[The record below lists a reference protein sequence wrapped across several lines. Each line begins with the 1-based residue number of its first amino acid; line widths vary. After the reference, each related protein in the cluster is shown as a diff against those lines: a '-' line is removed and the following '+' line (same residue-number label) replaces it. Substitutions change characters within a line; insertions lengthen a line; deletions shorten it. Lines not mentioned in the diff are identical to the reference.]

1 MELQHFIHEHP
12 LIINEFP
19 GKSMFSA
26 ERYLFERHKIIP
38 SCTGCGE
45 AIVGSCVCCGQCS
58 FRLHNS
64 CAKLPHE
71 LQLPIHD
78 KHPLVLQLKKEYHR
92 VDLYKCNYCN
102 LVGRH
107 FFYHCPLCK
116 FVLDVKCA
124 SSLQSILEVEIH
136 NHPLV
141 LVQGSNS
148 FTCDFC
154 GKKGEGMS
162 CLCALCGIWFHRECA
177 FLPHMVKH
185 MRHKHPLILT
195 KSLKT
200 DQSKDR
206 LCQFCVKRL
215 DTNYGIYYCSSCDY
229 VVHLDCAMDEAGRE
243 YTFKW
248 ESKDKE
254 PIESSTKLG
263 EDKNEIPLKT
273 KHFSHEHDLKLTDE
287 LENYEICDGCIRPIF
302 PPFYKCAQC
311 SFFLHKSC
319 VELPHE
325 KKHPLDTHMLTLT
338 SNRPMLAL
346 CGTCNL
352 FTNGFTYQCRQCNL
366 ELDVSCSLIPEK
378 LTHVGHEHSLILSS
392 TTMDESCSAC
402 NYKMKI
408 FRCTKCEFT
417 LDFGCASLPLT
428 VKHRQHEHLFTLRYS
443 AEDNSGEYY
452 CDICEEERDSKFW
465 FYYCDECSFP
475 AHPKCIFGEFLD
487 SKYRDCRNIKF
498 GSTYTSKIHQHPLT
512 LARKTMDHDV
522 CDKCGKFCNEVAYEC
537 ATCNSIIQVW
547 GLPNCETSL
556 MDFAVIQKKVRKC
569 LSLFFK
575 GKFMRIKFRIE
586 AHVPHSLILYLFLLL
601 SNCVYNL
608 RYFTIAHGNLPYINH
623 MFKCNAEFAVF

>member
-1 MELQHFIHEHP
+1 MSFGEGF
-12 LIINEFP
+12 F
-19 GKSMFSA
+19 F
-26 ERYLFERHKIIP
+26 RYYKIMP

-45 AIVGSCVCCGQCS
+45 AIVGSCVCCGQCR

-64 CAKLPHE
+64 CAELPQE

-78 KHPLVLQLKKEYHR
+78 KHPLVLQEKAYHGEGT
-92 VDLYKCNYCN
+92 YKCNYCN
-102 LVGRH
+102 RVCQH

-136 NHPLV
+136 DHPLV

-162 CLCALCGIWFHRECA
+162 CLCALCGIWFHRKCA

-229 VVHLDCAMDEAGRE
+229 AVHLDCAVDKAGRE
-243 YTFKW
+243 LTFEW

-254 PIESSTKLG
+254 PIESSTKVG
-263 EDKNEIPLKT
+263 EDKIAIPIKIE
-273 KHFSHEHDLKLTDE
+273 HFSHEHDLKLTDE

-319 VELPHE
+319 VELPYNMQ
-325 KKHPLDTHMLTLT
+325 HPLHLHTLTLT
-338 SNRPMLAL
+338 SKRPMLVICDA
-346 CGTCNL
+346 CNL
-352 FTNGFTYQCRQCNL
+352 FTNGFTYECKLCCFS
-366 ELDVSCSLIPEK
+366 LDVSCSLIPENF
-378 LTHVGHEHSLILSS
+378 THVGHEHSLILSS

-417 LDFGCASLPLT
+417 LDFGCATLPLT
-428 VKHRQHEHLFTLRYS
+428 VKHRQHEHLFTLRYT
-443 AEDNSGEYY
+443 AEDKSGEYY
-452 CDICEEERDSKFW
+452 CDICEEDRDSKFW

-475 AHPKCIFGEFLD
+475 AHPKCIFGEFLN

-537 ATCNSIIQVW
+537 ATCNSIIQVE

-556 MDFAVIQKKVRKC
+556 MDFAVIPRKVRKC
-569 LSLFFK
+569 LSLFFE

>member
-19 GKSMFSA
+19 WNFMSFEERFNSIFS
-26 ERYLFERHKIIP
+26 KIMP
-38 SCTGCGE
+38 KCTGCGE
-45 AIVGSCVCCGQCS
+45 AIVGSCVCCGKCS
-58 FRLHNS
+58 FLLHNS
-64 CAKLPHE
+64 CAKLPRE

-78 KHPLVLQLKKEYHR
+78 KHPLVLQITKNDEGT
-92 VDLYKCNYCN
+92 YKCNYCN
-102 LVGRH
+102 LVCKH

-136 NHPLV
+136 DHPLA
-141 LVQGSNS
+141 LFQGSIS
-148 FTCDFC
+148 FTCNFC
-154 GKKGEGMS
+154 GKKGQDKP
-162 CLCALCGIWFHRECA
+162 CQCALCGIWFHHKCA

-185 MRHKHPLILT
+185 MRHKHPLNLT
-195 KSLKT
+195 KLLKT
-200 DQSKDR
+200 DQSEDR
-206 LCQFCVKRL
+206 LCQFCVKKL
-215 DTNYGIYYCSSCDY
+215 ETNYGIYYCSSCDY
-229 VVHLDCAMDEAGRE
+229 VVHLDCAIDNFGMELTLER
-243 YTFKW
+243 
-248 ESKDKE
+248 ESKDEELFESTTRVGKDKIE
-254 PIESSTKLG
+254 VPIE
-263 EDKNEIPLKT
+263 I
-273 KHFSHEHDLKLTDE
+273 KHFSHEHELKLTDE

-319 VELPHE
+319 VELPN
-325 KKHPLDTHMLTLT
+325 KKQHPFHMHTLT
-338 SNRPMLAL
+338 MKSRRPMLAR
-346 CGTCNL
+346 CDVCEL
-352 FTNGFTYQCRQCNL
+352 FTNGFTYECSICSGF

-392 TTMDESCSAC
+392 TTLDEKCSAC

-417 LDFGCASLPLT
+417 LDFGCATLPLT

-475 AHPKCIFGEFLD
+475 AHLKCIFGKFLN

-498 GSTYTSKIHQHPLT
+498 GSTYTSDNHQHPLT
-512 LARKTMDHDV
+512 LARKTMDQDS

-537 ATCNSIIQVW
+537 ATCNSIIQVE
-547 GLPNCETSL
+547 GLPNCKTSL
-556 MDFAVIQKKVRKC
+556 MDFTANKKVRKC
-569 LSLFFK
+569 LSLFFN
-575 GKFMRIKFRIE
+575 GKFMRIKIRIE
-586 AHVPHSLILYLFLLL
+586 AHVPHSLILFLFPLL
-601 SNCVYNL
+601 SNCLYNL
-608 RYFTIAHGNLPYINH
+608 RYFTFAHGNLPYINH

>member
-1 MELQHFIHEHP
+1 MELQHFIHKHP

-19 GKSMFSA
+19 ENSMSYG
-26 ERYLFERHKIIP
+26 ERLDFIVFKIMP

-45 AIVGSCVCCGQCS
+45 AIVGSCVCCGQCK

-64 CAKLPHE
+64 CAELPHE
-71 LQLPIHD
+71 LQLPIHA
-78 KHPLVLQLKKEYHR
+78 KHPLVLREKAYH
-92 VDLYKCNYCN
+92 DEGTYKCNYCN
-102 LVGRH
+102 LVCQH

-124 SSLQSILEVEIH
+124 SSLQSILKVEIH
-136 NHPLV
+136 DHPLA
-141 LVQGSNS
+141 LFQGSIS

-154 GKKGEGMS
+154 GKKGKEMS
-162 CLCALCGIWFHRECA
+162 CLCALCGIWFHRKCA

-185 MRHKHPLILT
+185 MGHKHPLILT

-229 VVHLDCAMDEAGRE
+229 VVHLDCGTE
-243 YTFKW
+243 YGKELTFTW
-248 ESKDKE
+248 ESEDEELIESTTRVGKDK
-254 PIESSTKLG
+254 IEILK
-263 EDKNEIPLKT
+263 EI
-273 KHFSHEHDLKLTDE
+273 KHFSHGHDLKLTNE

-325 KKHPLDTHMLTLT
+325 KKHPLHSHMLTLK
-338 SNRPMLAL
+338 SKRPMLVL
-346 CGTCNL
+346 CDACKL
-352 FTNGFTYQCRQCNL
+352 FTNGFTYGCNICEF
-366 ELDVSCSLIPEK
+366 ELDVSCSLIPER
-378 LTHVGHEHSLILSS
+378 LTHVGHEHSLILSR

-402 NYKMKI
+402 NYETKI
-408 FRCTKCEFT
+408 FHCTKCEFT
-417 LDFGCASLPLT
+417 LDFGCATLPIT
-428 VKHRQHEHLFTLRYS
+428 VKHRQHEYLFTLQYT
-443 AEDNSGEYY
+443 AEDKSGEYY

-475 AHPKCIFGEFLD
+475 AHPKCIFGEFLN
-487 SKYRDCRNIKF
+487 SEYRDCRNIKF
-498 GSTYTSKIHQHPLT
+498 GSTYTSNIHQHPLT

-537 ATCNSIIQVW
+537 ATCNSIIQVR
-547 GLPNCETSL
+547 GLPNCKTSL
-556 MDFAVIQKKVRKC
+556 MDFVANKRVRKC

-575 GKFMRIKFRIE
+575 GKFMRIKIIIE
-586 AHVPHSLILYLFLLL
+586 AHVPHSLILFSFLLL
-601 SNCVYNL
+601 SNCLYNL
-608 RYFTIAHGNLPYINH
+608 RYFTFAHGNLPYINH